1 MVSIFICLYFA
12 LPNWVNTNLME
23 EDTRQKIL
31 NTAKDLFIEKGF
43 SATTM
48 RDISSRAN
56 INKGLL
62 HYYFQSKQTLFVNVM
77 QMTTFELFPKI
88 DSILNLQLSFEQKL
102 ELIVDVYIEFLLSN
116 PRLPAFIINELN
128 SNTDLFVDIIMQAE
142 IYTRILNIASMI
154 INEEDL
160 KQSGMEPVQFVINF
174 LALMLYPFLMK
185 PIVQKV
191 IGMDEENFSHNI
203 RLRKKIV
210 LDTLIKSLKK

>member
-12 LPNWVNTNLME
+12 LPNWVNVIME

-31 NTAKDLFIEKGF
+31 NTAKELFIEKGF

-62 HYYFQSKQTLFVNVM
+62 HYYFQSKQMLFVNVM

-88 DSILNLQLSFEQKL
+88 DSILNLKVPFDQKL

-154 INEEDL
+154 LKEEDL
-160 KQSGMEPVQFVINF
+160 KKSGMEPFQFIVNF
-174 LALMLYPFLMK
+174 LSLMLYPFLMK
-185 PIVQKV
+185 PLVQKV
-191 IGMDEENFSHNI
+191 TGMNDENFSHNI
-203 RLRKKIV
+203 RLRKKII
-210 LDTLIKSLKK
+210 LDTLFNSIKK

>member
-12 LPNWVNTNLME
+12 LPNWVNIIME

-31 NTAKDLFIEKGF
+31 NTAKELFIEKGF

-62 HYYFQSKQTLFVNVM
+62 HYYFQSKQMLFVNVM

-88 DSILNLQLSFEQKL
+88 DSILNLKVPFDQKL

-154 INEEDL
+154 LKEEDL
-160 KQSGMEPVQFVINF
+160 KKSGMEPFQFIVNF
-174 LALMLYPFLMK
+174 LSLMLYPFLMK
-185 PIVQKV
+185 PLVQKV
-191 IGMDEENFSHNI
+191 TGMDDENFSHNI
-203 RLRKKIV
+203 RLRKKII
-210 LDTLIKSLKK
+210 LDTLFNSIKK

>member
-1 MVSIFICLYFA
+1 
-12 LPNWVNTNLME
+12 ME

-31 NTAKDLFIEKGF
+31 NTAKELFIEKGF

-62 HYYFQSKQTLFVNVM
+62 HYYFQSKQMLFVNVM

-88 DSILNLQLSFEQKL
+88 DSILNLKVPFDQKL

-154 INEEDL
+154 LKEEDL
-160 KQSGMEPVQFVINF
+160 KKSGMEPFQFIVNF
-174 LALMLYPFLMK
+174 LSLMLYPFLMK
-185 PIVQKV
+185 PLVQKV
-191 IGMDEENFSHNI
+191 TGMNDENFSHNI
-203 RLRKKIV
+203 RLRKKII
-210 LDTLIKSLKK
+210 LDTLFNSIKK

>member
-12 LPNWVNTNLME
+12 LPNWVNVIME

-31 NTAKDLFIEKGF
+31 NTAKELFIEKGF

-62 HYYFQSKQTLFVNVM
+62 HYYFQSKQMLFVNVM

-88 DSILNLQLSFEQKL
+88 DSILNLKVPFDQKL

-154 INEEDL
+154 LKEEDL
-160 KQSGMEPVQFVINF
+160 KKSGMEPFQFIVNF
-174 LALMLYPFLMK
+174 LPLMLYPFLMK
-185 PIVQKV
+185 PLVQKV
-191 IGMDEENFSHNI
+191 TGMNDENFSHNI
-203 RLRKKIV
+203 RLRKKII
-210 LDTLIKSLKK
+210 LDTLFNSIKK

>member
-1 MVSIFICLYFA
+1 MVSIFFCLYFA

-191 IGMDEENFSHNI
+191 IGMDDENFSHNI

-210 LDTLIKSLKK
+210 LDTLIKSIKK

>member
-1 MVSIFICLYFA
+1 
-12 LPNWVNTNLME
+12 ME

-31 NTAKDLFIEKGF
+31 NTAKELFIEKGF
-43 SATTM
+43 AATTM

-62 HYYFQSKQTLFVNVM
+62 HYYFQSKQMLFVNVM

-88 DSILNLQLSFEQKL
+88 DSILNLKVPFEQKL

-154 INEEDL
+154 LNEEDL
-160 KQSGMEPVQFVINF
+160 KQSGMEPMQFIVNF
-174 LALMLYPFLMK
+174 LSLMLYPFLMK
-185 PIVQKV
+185 PLVQKV
-191 IGMDEENFSHNI
+191 TGMDDENFCHNI
-203 RLRKKIV
+203 RLRKKII
-210 LDTLIKSLKK
+210 LDTLFNSIKK

>member
-12 LPNWVNTNLME
+12 LPNWVNVIME

-31 NTAKDLFIEKGF
+31 NTAKELFIEKGF

-62 HYYFQSKQTLFVNVM
+62 HYYFQSKQMLFVNVM

-88 DSILNLQLSFEQKL
+88 DSILNLKVPFDQKL

-154 INEEDL
+154 LKEEDL
-160 KQSGMEPVQFVINF
+160 KKSGMEPFQFIVNF
-174 LALMLYPFLMK
+174 LSLMLYPFLMK
-185 PIVQKV
+185 PLVQKV
-191 IGMDEENFSHNI
+191 TGMDDENFSHNI
-203 RLRKKIV
+203 RLRKKII
-210 LDTLIKSLKK
+210 LDTLFNSIKK

>member
-12 LPNWVNTNLME
+12 LPNWVNVIME

-31 NTAKDLFIEKGF
+31 NTAKELFIEKGF

-62 HYYFQSKQTLFVNVM
+62 HYYFQSKQMLFVNVM

-88 DSILNLQLSFEQKL
+88 DSILNLKVPFEQKL

-154 INEEDL
+154 LNEEDL
-160 KQSGMEPVQFVINF
+160 KKSGMEPFQFIVNF
-174 LALMLYPFLMK
+174 LSLMLYPFLMK
-185 PIVQKV
+185 PLVQKV
-191 IGMDEENFSHNI
+191 TGMDDENFSHNI
-203 RLRKKIV
+203 RLRKKII
-210 LDTLIKSLKK
+210 LDTLFNSIKK